1 MGVGGTGVYVA
12 VGGTGVNVGVI
23 VGVGVGGG
31 SCADIPTAVQLLS
44 NFPDPPTVLTM
55 LFPLFS
61 TDVKVNAVPT
71 VKPNSYGD
79 SVGPPART
87 QTSLSTRAEHTT
99 STGSGGTWRVSSI
112 PPVRTVVSV
121 EETLVQVKSL
131 ASTVVDDVRSE
142 AAGVPEGFARLSNPA
157 SCGAADVEGL
167 VIETVTRPVVGDT
180 VADNVRNWSL
190 FVVVVEVTYSEG
202 IV

>member
-1 MGVGGTGVYVA
+1 MA
-12 VGGTGVNVGVI
+12 VGGTGVGVI

-31 SCADIPTAVQLLS
+31 SCADTCTAVQLLS
-44 NFPDPPTVLTM
+44 NFPDPPTVLAM
-55 LFPLFS
+55 LFALFS
-61 TDVKVNAVPT
+61 TDVRVNALFT

-79 SVGPPART
+79 SIGAPSRT
-87 QTSLSTRAEHTT
+87 QISLPTRAVHTT

-112 PPVRTVVSV
+112 PSVRTVVCV

-157 SCGAADVEGL
+157 SIAAVVVEGL
-167 VIETVTRPVVGDT
+167 AIETVTCPVVGCT

-190 FVVVVEVTYSEG
+190 FVVVVAVTYSEG

>member
-1 MGVGGTGVYVA
+1 MA

-31 SCADIPTAVQLLS
+31 SCADISTAVQLSS
-44 NFPDPPTVLTM
+44 NFPDPPTMLAM

-99 STGSGGTWRVSSI
+99 STGSGGIWRVSST
-112 PPVRTVVSV
+112 PPVRTVVCV
-121 EETLVQVKSL
+121 AETLVQVKSL
-131 ASTVVDDVRSE
+131 ASTVVDGVRSE
-142 AAGVPEGFARLSNPA
+142 AAGVPEGFVRLSNPA

-167 VIETVTRPVVGDT
+167 AIETVTCPVAGNT
-180 VADNVRNWSL
+180 VADNVRNWSM
-190 FVVVVEVTYSEG
+190 FAVVVAVTYSEG